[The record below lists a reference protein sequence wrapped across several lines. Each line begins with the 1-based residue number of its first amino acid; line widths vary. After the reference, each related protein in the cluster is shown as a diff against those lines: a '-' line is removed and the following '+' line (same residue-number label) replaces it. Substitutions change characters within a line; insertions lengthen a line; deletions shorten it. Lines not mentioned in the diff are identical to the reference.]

1 MISRNKKSIRGAVL
15 LLVLGMLMI
24 LSTIVSLFLND
35 VMRDTFMRIQ
45 LQGKDT
51 LRHHAYNALETLIS
65 HLEHTVVCNKVIDV
79 KHFSLPKI
87 EGVLPESVK
96 IQINLID
103 ESGKI
108 PLNGTTQKHLKA
120 LFCLFGDIWDGQA
133 LMREYWQW
141 LSRKENASN
150 LIEENEW
157 QVQNK
162 RRIKARSGTDE
173 STKNKPENK
182 IKFPKT
188 LLSYD
193 QLREIDKFRQFFFDE
208 KGQPNKKMERLKA
221 CSSLWNTGK
230 VNINSASKDV
240 LEALSKNFFLDL
252 DKMENYLG
260 LTEETAKNPQRYKS
274 LRELNELG
282 HANLMLKK
290 QKQNK
295 EQEGTEK
302 NAMSQEDALAYLTV
316 QPHTLDVHILAEEAD
331 VSFQLNVLLEI
342 PSLDSKDSLTKQSKN
357 RLMKERDLFN
367 IVVRSLSENFL

>member
-1 MISRNKKSIRGAVL
+1 MISGSKKSIRGAVL

-65 HLEHTVVCNKVIDV
+65 HLEHTAVCNKVIDV

-87 EGVLPESVK
+87 EGVSPESVK
-96 IQINLID
+96 IQVDLID

-120 LFCLFGDIWDGQA
+120 LFCLFGDLWDGQA

-150 LIEENEW
+150 LIEKNEW

-162 RRIKARSGTDE
+162 RRIQARSGTDE

-182 IKFPKT
+182 IKFPKV

-208 KGQPNKKMERLKA
+208 KGQPNEKMERLKA

-282 HANLMLKK
+282 HANLILKK

-295 EQEGTEK
+295 EQEGIEK
-302 NAMSQEDALAYLTV
+302 NAMSQEDAPAYLTV
-316 QPHTLDVHILAEEAD
+316 QPHTLDARILVEEAD
-331 VSFQLNVLLEI
+331 ISFQLNVLLELV
-342 PSLDSKDSLTKQSKN
+342 PSEPKENLTKSSKN
-357 RLMKERDLFN
+357 HLMDKKGLFGVT
-367 IVVRSLSENFL
+367 IRSLSENFL